1 MNSKDGGWDLSDLEK
16 EIDLAVDKL
25 FVQQDGDSEHLVQ
38 HKKGSSPITK
48 EAKEPDRD
56 HPSLVIPPT
65 REKKMLPRELREKLE
80 EVEAQLL
87 TLEWDI
93 NSKHINRAINLL
105 QDLREFPDGKDE
117 IKEVVILIQKVL
129 YQLLLDE
136 NKLTPIALKFL
147 QRSWKAVKG
156 MNDERF
162 SFEIDKK
169 TLVGDLKEEFRR
181 LKLDEEMP
189 KERKEEIRERKEEA
203 IAKKPPEEI
212 IAPKPPEEI
221 IAKRPPKEIISR
233 KYLEETGI
241 PSEQMMKVM
250 NKIQELEDMVNE
262 EKNRLENIYQE
273 IISFKTKLRKG
284 PSVEKEVVKEPE
296 EEEIVDLDERLGEET
311 HISSDL
317 IAEQPTKASF
327 LIVSLF
333 EASGVVFGIPQ
344 DHILR
349 SFPVK
354 KWVADFFIKSGRV
367 KLKDKDI
374 PLLDLFQ
381 VFRLRESTEENPL
394 IILVKRSKD
403 SMAAVIVDQA
413 LSREEIEYHPVERK
427 PYILGKGVSGK
438 EEVWIIDVEQ
448 ILQ

>member
-156 MNDERF
+156 MNDER
-162 SFEIDKK
+162 
-169 TLVGDLKEEFRR
+169 
-181 LKLDEEMP
+181 
-189 KERKEEIRERKEEA
+189 
-203 IAKKPPEEI
+203 
-212 IAPKPPEEI
+212 
-221 IAKRPPKEIISR
+221 
-233 KYLEETGI
+233 
-241 PSEQMMKVM
+241 
-250 NKIQELEDMVNE
+250 
-262 EKNRLENIYQE
+262 
-273 IISFKTKLRKG
+273 
-284 PSVEKEVVKEPE
+284 
-296 EEEIVDLDERLGEET
+296 
-311 HISSDL
+311 
-317 IAEQPTKASF
+317 
-327 LIVSLF
+327 
-333 EASGVVFGIPQ
+333 
-344 DHILR
+344 
-349 SFPVK
+349 
-354 KWVADFFIKSGRV
+354 
-367 KLKDKDI
+367 
-374 PLLDLFQ
+374 
-381 VFRLRESTEENPL
+381 
-394 IILVKRSKD
+394 
-403 SMAAVIVDQA
+403 
-413 LSREEIEYHPVERK
+413 
-427 PYILGKGVSGK
+427 
-438 EEVWIIDVEQ
+438 
-448 ILQ
+448 